1 MALPINVG
9 TGKVTGRF
17 IVGIVDGAD
26 SDDEPDAIPASGTVT
41 FTPSVPYLPDPT
53 ATPSPVTILHTPIVG
68 VLDEDGVLCT
78 PDPADPLAPG
88 KPGLRLIATD
98 DPDLSVTGWT
108 WSVTYKLHSVGG
120 IALTIPTHSMSM
132 PTGGTVDLTTVV
144 KVPSSAGIGQEQAE
158 ALAAA
163 AAAAAQEASDAA
175 AAAAQAAA
183 EAADAAQPTDE
194 GVSTLVT
201 TATATRTALD
211 NAYRQSISITEY
223 GATGDGVTDDSAAV
237 QATIDAVAAQGG
249 GECFVPPGVYSI
261 GAPLAPRAGVSLRGA
276 NSASSRLI
284 VPVGSTT
291 GNPLIFRTTGEDAW
305 IEDLTISNLGF
316 EGRWGE
322 FPSEVSANGLVTLKY
337 VRRLTIDHCHFKNSR
352 AFTLNIN
359 ACDQVTVTYNTFE
372 NGTRDMCAIW
382 GTPKVLVFGNRFAH
396 NDDDAVSISWEGSI
410 AAPPTRSWIQVIGNT
425 FEDCGPIRTQVP
437 SGAIIADNTLHRT
450 RGMGIF
456 LSILNAAKENT
467 GTGHSN
473 VIRGNVIRDVID
485 RNWNLPGGSTDGTV
499 NLRSYILIES
509 NVPQDGGLASVPG
522 QPTAAGVITDPYG
535 ANYAVSTMAGNTG
548 PIRMPHGVLVDGNIC
563 KRTLP
568 AVAAYSE
575 WGYGPG
581 YSMHGWVDRPVI
593 DRDLRGV
600 GVRVTLPIQSLMIT
614 NNILEAGARGVSFG
628 LYTGVTLADRLAQGV
643 IIQGNKIRDCIDGG
657 VYYTQSTLTHQ
668 DIQVIDN
675 DFDCDPYFLAAG
687 RRPGGSWASSGV
699 APIAINLSNAAGA
712 LVARNRVRNAGAA
725 LVQGGAGKYQDVQSN
740 LVFGDFATSGF
751 STSNRGVGNIPGIG
765 HGNEWWIS
773 PVDSD
778 PSSSAFGR
786 SLGTLSRDSSAM
798 PNSGKWLAGMFV
810 YGRPATATDGRY
822 LLGWLRITD
831 GAGHVLGTD
840 WTEISALS

>member
-9 TGKVTGRF
+9 TGEVTGRF
-17 IVGIVDGAD
+17 VVGVVDG
-26 SDDEPDAIPASGTVT
+26 PDADRDPDAVPAKGTIT
-41 FTPSVPYLPDPT
+41 FTASVPYLPNPT
-53 ATPSPVTILHTPIVG
+53 ADPSPVTILQTAITG
-68 VLDEDGVLCT
+68 VLDDDGVLCT

-88 KPGLRLIATD
+88 YPGLRLIATD

-108 WSVTYKLHSVGG
+108 WAVTYRFQDVGG
-120 IALTIPTHSMSM
+120 APLSIPTHSMSL
-132 PTGGTVDLTTVV
+132 PTDGTVDLTAVV
-144 KVPSSAGIGQEQAE
+144 KVPSSTGIGQEQAE

-163 AAAAAQEASDAA
+163 AAAAAQD
-175 AAAAQAAA
+175 AAQAAA
-183 EAADAAQPTDE
+183 VAAEAAQPTDA

-211 NAYRQSISITEY
+211 KAYRRSISVTEY
-223 GATGDGVTDDSAAV
+223 GATGDGVTNDASAI

-249 GECFVPPGVYSI
+249 GECFFPPGVYSI

-291 GNPLIFRTTGEDAW
+291 GNPLIFRTTGKDAW
-305 IEDLTISNLGF
+305 IEDLAISNLGF

-322 FPSEVSANGLVTLKY
+322 FPSEVSANGLITLKY
-337 VRRLTIDHCHFKNSR
+337 VRRLTIDRCHFKNSR

-372 NGTRDMCAIW
+372 NGARDMCAIW
-382 GTPKVLVFGNRFAH
+382 GTPKVIVFGNRFAH
-396 NDDDAVSISWEGSI
+396 NDDDSVSISWEGSI

-437 SGAIIADNTLHRT
+437 SGAIIADNTMHRT

-456 LSILNAAKENT
+456 LSILNASKANT

-473 VIRGNVIRDVID
+473 VIRSNVIRDVID
-485 RNWNLPGGSTDGTV
+485 RNWNLPGGSTNGTV

-568 AVAAYSE
+568 AVAKYSD

-600 GVRVTLPIQSLMIT
+600 GVRVALPVQSLIIS
-614 NNILEAGARGVSFG
+614 NNILEAGDRGVSLG
-628 LYTGVTLADRLAQGV
+628 LYAGVTLADRLAQGV
-643 IIQGNKIRDCIDGG
+643 LIQGNRIRDCLTGG
-657 VYYTQSTLTHQ
+657 VYMPLSAVAHQ

-725 LVQGGAGKYQDVQSN
+725 LVQGGAGSYQDVQDN
-740 LVFGDFATSGF
+740 LVYGDLAAIGYSA
-751 STSNRGVGNIPGIG
+751 SNRGVGTVPGIG
-765 HGNEWWIS
+765 HGKQWWYS
-773 PVDSD
+773 PLGSD
-778 PSSSAFGR
+778 PSAATYGQ
-786 SLGTLSRDSSAM
+786 SLGALSRDSSAQ
-798 PNSGKWLAGMFV
+798 PTSGQWLAGMFV
-810 YGRPATATDGRY
+810 YSRATSATDGRY
-822 LLGWLRITD
+822 ALGWLRTTS
-831 GAGHVLGTD
+831 GSSHVAGVD
-840 WTEISALS
+840 WTAVSAIS